1 MPDLQ
6 TALAAIK
13 LPAHFDDDNMVA
25 APDAAQEIKTISE
38 NYTMSKRAIVLE
50 VVRANPGVDR
60 QRLAAIAQTRGVGRT
75 SSLSY
80 ISQLTRS
87 GDVISE
93 GEPGSRR
100 FRIND
105 GSAPQPAPARPYRRK
120 VKAVAK
126 APKASK
132 VAPAPTVGAVNVNN
146 LTVMQAKE
154 LYEQLK
160 TIFG

>member
-6 TALAAIK
+6 TALAALK

-38 NYTMSKRAIVLE
+38 NYTMSKRATVLE
-50 VVRANPGVDR
+50 VIRDNPGIQR
-60 QRLAAIAQTRGVGRT
+60 QRLAVVAKARGVGVS

-80 ISQLTRS
+80 ISQLVRS
-87 GDVISE
+87 GDVIAD

-105 GSAPQPAPARPYRRK
+105 GSQIPATPRPYRHK

-126 APKASK
+126 APK

>member
-25 APDAAQEIKTISE
+25 APDAAQEIKTISD
-38 NYTMSKRAIVLE
+38 NYTMSKRTIVLD
-50 VVRANPGVDR
+50 VIRDNPGIQR
-60 QRLAAIAQTRGVGRT
+60 QRLAAIAETRGVGKT

-87 GDVISE
+87 GEVIAD

-105 GSAPQPAPARPYRRK
+105 GSQVPATPRPHRRK
-120 VKAVAK
+120 VKPMAK
-126 APKASK
+126 AKA
-132 VAPAPTVGAVNVNN
+132 APAPAAGTVNVNN

-160 TIFG
+160 AIFG

>member
-6 TALAAIK
+6 TALAALT
-13 LPAHFDDDNMVA
+13 LPAHFDDDNMVP

-38 NYTMSKRAIVLE
+38 NYIMSKRTIVLE
-50 VVRANPGVDR
+50 VIRDNPGIQR
-60 QRLAAIAQTRGVGRT
+60 QRLATLALARGVGRT

-87 GDVISE
+87 GDVIAE
-93 GEPGSRR
+93 GDRGEKR

-105 GSAPQPAPARPYRRK
+105 GSTAPVTPRPYRRK
-120 VKAVAK
+120 AKPGAK
-126 APKASK
+126 APKAQAPAAPTSIDINNLK
-132 VAPAPTVGAVNVNN
+132 VAE
-146 LTVMQAKE
+146 AKV

>member
-6 TALAAIK
+6 TALAALK

-38 NYTMSKRAIVLE
+38 NYTMSKRATVLE
-50 VVRANPGVDR
+50 VIRDNPGIQR
-60 QRLAAIAQTRGVGRT
+60 QRLAAIAETRGVGKT

-87 GDVISE
+87 GDVIAE

-105 GSAPQPAPARPYRRK
+105 GSQVPATPRPYRRK

-126 APKASK
+126 APKAPK
-132 VAPAPTVGAVNVNN
+132 VALAPTVGAINVNN

>member
-6 TALAAIK
+6 TALAALK

-38 NYTMSKRAIVLE
+38 NYAMNKRTIVLD
-50 VVRANPGVDR
+50 VIRDNPGIQR
-60 QRLAAIAQTRGVGRT
+60 QRLAAIAETRGVGKT

-80 ISQLTRS
+80 ISQLVRS
-87 GDVISE
+87 GHVIAD
-93 GEPGSRR
+93 GEPGALR
-100 FRIND
+100 FRIGD
-105 GSAPQPAPARPYRRK
+105 GSQVPATPRPYRRK

-126 APKASK
+126 APKAPK
-132 VAPAPTVGAVNVNN
+132 VALAPTVGAINVNN

>member
-6 TALAAIK
+6 TALAALK

-38 NYTMSKRAIVLE
+38 NYTMSKRATVLE
-50 VVRANPGVDR
+50 VIRDNPGIQR
-60 QRLAAIAQTRGVGRT
+60 QRLAIVAKARGVGVS
-75 SSLSY
+75 SSLAY
-80 ISQLTRS
+80 ISQLVRS
-87 GDVISE
+87 GDVIAD

-105 GSAPQPAPARPYRRK
+105 GSQVPATPRPYRRK

-126 APKASK
+126 APKAPK
-132 VAPAPTVGAVNVNN
+132 VALAPTVGAVNVNN